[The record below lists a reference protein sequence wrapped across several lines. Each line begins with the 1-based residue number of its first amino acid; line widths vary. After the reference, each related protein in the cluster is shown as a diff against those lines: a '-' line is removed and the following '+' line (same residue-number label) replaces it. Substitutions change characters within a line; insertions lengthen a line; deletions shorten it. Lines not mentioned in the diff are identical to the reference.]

1 MTHVAHADATSINR
15 PAGGGS
21 NEGPDVPSHLQM
33 SEAIVSCPH
42 TGMNASEM
50 ILSHQCRN

>member
-33 SEAIVSCPH
+33 SETIMFHVL
-42 TGMNASEM
+42 TQE
-50 ILSHQCRN
+50 